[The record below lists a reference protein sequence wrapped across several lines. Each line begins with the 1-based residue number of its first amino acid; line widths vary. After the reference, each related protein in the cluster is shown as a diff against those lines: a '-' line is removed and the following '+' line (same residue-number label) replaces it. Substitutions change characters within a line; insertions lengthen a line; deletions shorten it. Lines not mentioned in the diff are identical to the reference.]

1 MQPIMYST
9 EAEQSVIGGLLID
22 NNAWDLVST
31 KLKEAD
37 FYHANHQLIWRAFKS
52 LAEKN
57 APFDVI
63 TVSNWLENNQ
73 LLSAAG
79 GFEYLVNAAR
89 NTPSA
94 ANIATYAETVKNH
107 TIKRDLKATGEEITN
122 LASSNTESPLELA
135 KKAEAMIA
143 SISESGSNQGG
154 FKPIKSVL
162 LETVEQIDAAF
173 QNSTGITGVSSGF
186 ADLDDKTAGLQ
197 PADLIY
203 IAARPSMGKTAMGLN
218 IAASIAETLP
228 VAVFSLEM
236 PATQLA
242 MRLISSIGRIDQ
254 HKLRTGRLDD
264 DEFPRLTLAM
274 NQLSELK
281 LFIDDTAAIDSNY
294 VRSKAKQ
301 LQREQGK
308 LGAILIDYLGLMDH
322 KASFSNHEAGIAK
335 TSREL
340 KAIAKELQIPVIVL
354 AQLNRE
360 VEKRQDK
367 RPQLSDLRGSGSIEQ
382 DGDLIMFIYRDEV
395 YNEESPD
402 KGTAEII
409 IAKQRNGAI
418 GMVRLA
424 FRGQFTRFENFTKE
438 YDYE

>member
-1 MQPIMYST
+1 MKPVMHST
-9 EAEQSVIGGLLID
+9 ENEQSVIGGLLIE

-31 KLKEAD
+31 MLNESD
-37 FYHANHQLIWRAFKS
+37 FFHANHQLIWRAFKS
-52 LAEKN
+52 LAEN
-57 APFDVI
+57 SVPFDVI
-63 TVSNWLENNQ
+63 TVSDWLEKHQ
-73 LLSAAG
+73 FLSAAG
-79 GFEYLVNAAR
+79 GLEYLVNAQK
-89 NTPSA
+89 NTPSS
-94 ANIATYAETVKNH
+94 ANITTYAEVVKSYA
-107 TIKRDLKATGEEITN
+107 IKRDLKATGEEITK
-122 LASSNTESPLELA
+122 LAINSQESPLELA

-143 SISESGSNQGG
+143 SISENGGTQGG
-154 FKPIKSVL
+154 FKPLKSVL
-162 LETVEQIDAAF
+162 LEAVNQIDMAF
-173 QNSTGITGVSSGF
+173 QNTTGITGVSSGF
-186 ADLDDKTAGLQ
+186 ADLDQQTAGFQ

-236 PATQLA
+236 PAPQLG

-254 HKLRTGRLDD
+254 HKLRTGRLND
-264 DEFPRLTLAM
+264 DEFIRLNLAI

-301 LQREQGK
+301 LKRENNN

-424 FRGQFTRFENFTKE
+424 FRGQFTRFENFSKGE
-438 YDYE
+438 